1 MESRGEAISNV
12 IDDVRRVFWAISNYS
27 RAAVSSTGLTAPQL
41 WALKILDTSAPLK
54 VSELAQRM
62 CLHPATVVGVL
73 DRLENKELLTRVRSR
88 EDRRAVELHLTELGR
103 KIVADA
109 PEVAQTMLMKGL
121 KELSDEQIRC
131 VAEGV
136 RLVVRILDAEGVKP
150 QPLQG

>member
-1 MESRGEAISNV
+1 MEDSGEAISNIV
-12 IDDVRRVFWAISNYS
+12 DDVRRIFWAINDYS

-41 WALKILDTSAPLK
+41 WALKILDRSAPLK
-54 VSELAQRM
+54 VSELARHM
-62 CLHPATVVGVL
+62 CLHPATVVGIL
-73 DRLENKELLTRVRSR
+73 DRLEYKELLTRVRSR

-121 KELSDEQIRC
+121 AELSAEQIRS
-131 VAEGV
+131 VGEGV
-136 RLVVRILDAEGVKP
+136 GLVVRILDAEGVKP